1 MPSPHSPE
9 RALLV
14 EGPDDEHVV
23 RHLCEQFH
31 VLPHFEIVQKEG
43 IRKLLPSIPIEI
55 NVSGRKVLGI
65 LVDANDNPKARW
77 DAILDKLA
85 KLNVALP
92 GAPNPM
98 GTIIESSPRVG
109 IWMMPNNL
117 TAGELENFIA
127 AMIPQDDVVWP
138 LSQAY
143 IGNIPQNDRKF
154 SAGKT
159 LRAQV
164 HAWLAARE
172 FPRKMGSAIGAGDLD
187 TSVAVS
193 RNFAA
198 WLHEL
203 FA

>member
-1 MPSPHSPE
+1 MPSPDSPE

-14 EGPDDEHVV
+14 EGPDDAHVV
-23 RHLCEQFH
+23 RHICQRFPA
-31 VLPHFEIVQKEG
+31 LPPFTIVQKEG
-43 IRKLLPSIPIEI
+43 IENLIPSIPIELD
-55 NVSGRKVLGI
+55 VSGRKVLGI

-77 DAILDKLA
+77 EAILDKLA
-85 KLNVALP
+85 KLNVELP
-92 GAPNPM
+92 SAPDPM

-127 AMIPQDDVVWP
+127 AMIPQNDVVWP

-154 SAGKT
+154 STGKT

-164 HAWLAARE
+164 HAWLAVRE

-198 WLHEL
+198 WLQEL
-203 FA
+203 FV